1 MSPPSGANDSKT
13 PPIVSLLA
21 GGVAGGIEAAASYPF
36 EFAKTRV
43 QLRSQKGVPT
53 PKNPFLVV
61 SQVYHS
67 EGLRALYKGCGA
79 LVVGSIAK
87 DGVRFLFFD
96 AIKNSFADPVT
107 GTTSPLRNL
116 LGGMTAGVVASIT
129 AVTPTERIKTALID
143 DARTEK
149 RFRGGLHA
157 TKVIWQEGGILGLY
171 RGFAGTTLKQASAT
185 AFRMGTYNILKD
197 FETVR
202 DIPQTTATNFANGS
216 VAGVVTTLCTQ
227 PFDVIKTRS
236 QSAQGASTVEAVKSV
251 WLDYGVKGFWRG
263 TTMRLGRT
271 VFSGGILF
279 TSYEAVA
286 SVLNPMFAVVKEK
299 LPIDG

>member
-1 MSPPSGANDSKT
+1 MVSGSNDSQT
-13 PPIVSLLA
+13 PPLVSLAA
-21 GGVAGGIEAAASYPF
+21 GGVAGGVEAFTSYPM

-43 QLRSQKGVPT
+43 QLRQQKGIPT
-53 PKNPFLVV
+53 PRNPFRVV
-61 SQVYHS
+61 THVYQT
-67 EGLRALYKGCGA
+67 EGLRALYKGCAA

-96 AIKNSFADPVT
+96 QIKHAFADKET
-107 GTTSPLRNL
+107 GTLSPGRNL
-116 LGGMTAGVVASIT
+116 LAGMTAGVVASIT

-143 DARTEK
+143 DARNEK
-149 RFRGGLHA
+149 RFRSGFHA
-157 TKVIWQEGGILGLY
+157 TRVIWQEHGILGLY

-197 FETVR
+197 YEKTR
-202 DIPQTTATNFANGS
+202 DIKQNTLVNFANGS
-216 VAGVVTTLCTQ
+216 VAGIVTTLTTQ

-236 QSAQGASTVEAVKSV
+236 QSARGASTAEAVKSV
-251 WLDYGVKGFWRG
+251 LIDYGIRGFWKG

-279 TSYEAVA
+279 TSYEAAVKIIEPLYSGAKHKVVSEVA
-286 SVLNPMFAVVKEK
+286 
-299 LPIDG
+299 

>member
-1 MSPPSGANDSKT
+1 MSPPPGANDSKT

-53 PKNPFLVV
+53 PKNPFIVV
-61 SQVYHS
+61 SQVYRS

-149 RFRGGLHA
+149 RFRGGFHA

-202 DIPQTTATNFANGS
+202 DIPQNTATNFANGS

-236 QSAQGASTVEAVKSV
+236 QSAHGASTMEAVKSV
-251 WLDYGVKGFWRG
+251 WLDYGLKGFWRG

-286 SVLNPMFAVVKEK
+286 AILNPMFAVVKEK

>member
-1 MSPPSGANDSKT
+1 
-13 PPIVSLLA
+13 
-21 GGVAGGIEAAASYPF
+21 
-36 EFAKTRV
+36 
-43 QLRSQKGVPT
+43 
-53 PKNPFLVV
+53 
-61 SQVYHS
+61 
-67 EGLRALYKGCGA
+67 
-79 LVVGSIAK
+79 
-87 DGVRFLFFD
+87 
-96 AIKNSFADPVT
+96 
-107 GTTSPLRNL
+107 
-116 LGGMTAGVVASIT
+116 MTAGVVASIT

-202 DIPQTTATNFANGS
+202 DIPQTTLTNFANGS

-236 QSAQGASTVEAVKSV
+236 QSAHGASTVEAVKSV
-251 WLDYGVKGFWRG
+251 MSDYGVRGFWRG

-286 SVLNPMFAVVKEK
+286 AILNPMFAKVQGKIE
-299 LPIDG
+299 I